1 MVERR
6 IIEGAIV
13 KKATRSGN
21 GGHVIVPESWIGEM
35 IRCVCV
41 TNEEGD
47 LAPAIYNEKEL
58 KRVSKDLHTQLEKGK
73 RGSKK

>member
-1 MVERR
+1 
-6 IIEGAIV
+6 
-13 KKATRSGN
+13 
-21 GGHVIVPESWIGEM
+21 M